1 MNAERL
7 VASVRRRAPAGSC
20 VAGGLLASAPNDAL
34 FPEEERQTQRAIPI
48 RRAQFRAGRS
58 YARAALAALGCAPV
72 PLPRGRAG
80 PEWPPGFCGS
90 IAHSGPICLAV
101 VAARARFPMIG
112 VDIERAT
119 PIAEEALALILA
131 PEERADPPMT
141 GEAVMQLFAAKEAS
155 YKLAS
160 GLGLDPP
167 ELRAMR
173 ARRIGAE
180 LLEIRSAAD
189 FVAHVRH
196 GAAQAYV
203 FAIATP
209 LLSSVAHGG
218 LRA

>member
-7 VASVRRRAPAGSC
+7 VASVRRRAPAGC
-20 VAGGLLASAPNDAL
+20 CAAGGLVSSAPNDTFFA
-34 FPEEERQTQRAIPI
+34 EEERPAPGAVPM
-48 RRAQFRAGRS
+48 RRAQFLAGRG
-58 YARAALAALGCAPV
+58 YARAALGALGCAPV
-72 PLPRGRAG
+72 ALPRGQAG
-80 PEWPPGFCGS
+80 PEWPPGYCGS

-101 VAARARFPMIG
+101 VASRARVPMIG
-112 VDIERAT
+112 VDIERAA

-131 PEERADPPMT
+131 PEERAGPPMT
-141 GEAVMQLFAAKEAS
+141 REAITQLFVAKEAS

-173 ARRIGAE
+173 VRRIGTE
-180 LLEIRSAAD
+180 LLEVRSDTD

-209 LLSSVAHGG
+209 PLSFVAYGG
-218 LRA
+218 LLA